1 MVNNLRYIIKKCL
14 VIAGAIIAT
23 LLITTQLAMAAQTT
37 GDKNVRGAAFEWGN
51 STWTLGDE
59 GELISA
65 GGDIGQAPPL
75 HDVLSNNGIEPG
87 QVKSIEFTKAT
98 SAHDITGMLEK
109 LPNLQ
114 KIAKLNNLN
123 YSGDARQMFRDTP
136 ALTSIDVQNFD
147 TSKITNMSDMFSG
160 IGVEELDLG
169 NFDTSQVTTMYA
181 MFNGASKLH
190 TLNVK
195 SFNTSKVTNMASMF
209 SGTGIEELDL
219 SNFDTSQVTTM
230 YGMFDGT
237 RELQTLNLK
246 NFDTSKVKNMAF
258 MFYNIA
264 VPELDVSAF
273 DTSSVTDMGGMFDS
287 TLKLTKLDLSNFDT
301 SNVETMWNM
310 FADSSATQI
319 NISSFTIKESTD
331 IGDMFT
337 RANNLKQLTLGKK
350 SQLKSDMHIPDV
362 PTTDGYTGH
371 WQNVGNGTIDDPAG
385 SHVWTSAELMSQF
398 DAPTMG
404 DDTFVWQ
411 RKPATIN
418 IGEITDY
425 KNDPVLSKYVPT
437 AVDPLH
443 PYRYNVV
450 LNNDYP
456 FYTKVEDGQTEKDNV
471 ANLGDKSGA
480 TVYSQAE
487 MPGTYTYPTSKR
499 AGQAAKFI
507 KVSFDGSKWYWVD
520 QHALNLDLKSRYPAV
535 NDEGIA
541 LIDDQFLGSTNTYGI
556 ISGDFNSQMIDNA
569 YNPDGQIIYQSFAK
583 ESDFTAEKDPT
594 QALKAFNDN
603 LDRAAKSWNDALG
616 EKVFIKA
623 TDTDKKVTLKVVA
636 NPQGAGNATLSGN
649 TGIDVGLVKWA
660 LDPDSE
666 NYDINLLFLMMRHE
680 LGHNLGL
687 NHTSN
692 GQYYGMPDGYKLSI
706 DDDVMNA
713 ILYHYENGYPIT
725 QKTITKED
733 VSAIKL
739 ILSNDNFE
747 NPQPQTK
754 KVVTTKQIDRAVSKP

>member
-1 MVNNLRYIIKKCL
+1 MTNNLRYKIKKCL

-51 STWTLGDE
+51 STWTLGDD

-87 QVKSIEFTKAT
+87 QVKSIEFAKTT
-98 SAHDITGMLEK
+98 SAHDITGMLGD

-114 KIAKLNNLN
+114 KISKFNNLV
-123 YSGDARQMFRDTP
+123 YSGSAEQMFRVDSMLKTMD
-136 ALTSIDVQNFD
+136 IEDFN
-147 TSKITNMSDMFSG
+147 TSKITNMAYMFLSTAFD
-160 IGVEELDLG
+160 ELDLG
-169 NFDTSQVTTMYA
+169 NFDTSQVTTM
-181 MFNGASKLH
+181 F
-190 TLNVK
+190 
-195 SFNTSKVTNMASMF
+195 
-209 SGTGIEELDL
+209 
-219 SNFDTSQVTTM
+219 
-230 YGMFDGT
+230 GMFDGA
-237 RELQTLNLK
+237 RKLHMLNVK
-246 NFDTSKVKNMAF
+246 NFDTSKVTNMGY
-258 MFYNIA
+258 MFSGIA
-264 VPELDVSAF
+264 VSELDLSSF
-273 DTSSVTDMGGMFDS
+273 DTSNVSNMGGMFDG
-287 TLKLTKLDLSNFDT
+287 TTKLNKLDLSNFDT
-301 SNVETMWNM
+301 TKVTTMEYMFANTAVSQLDISPFTIGDGVNTANM
-310 FADSSATQI
+310 FQDTA
-319 NISSFTIKESTD
+319 
-331 IGDMFT
+331 
-337 RANNLKQLTLGKK
+337 NLKQLTLGKK
-350 SQLKSDMHIPDV
+350 TQLKAGMNIPDV

-371 WQNVGNGTIDDPAG
+371 WQNVGNGTIDDPTG
-385 SHVWTSAELMSQF
+385 NHVWTSAELMSQF
-398 DAPTMG
+398 DAATMG

-425 KNDPVLSKYVPT
+425 KSDPVLSEFVPT

-480 TVYSQAE
+480 TVYSQVE
-487 MPGTYTYPTSKR
+487 MPATYTYATGKR
-499 AGQAAKFI
+499 AGQATKFI
-507 KVSFDGSKWYWVD
+507 KVSFDGNQWYWVD

-535 NDEGIA
+535 NAEGIA

-583 ESDFTAEKDPT
+583 ESDFTDEKDPA

-616 EKVFIKA
+616 KTVFLKA
-623 TDTDKKVTLKVVA
+623 ADTGKKITLRVVA
-636 NPQGAGNATLSGN
+636 NPKDAGSATLSGN
-649 TGIDVGLVKWA
+649 TGIDASLVEWA
-660 LDPDSE
+660 LDPNSE
-666 NYDINLLFLMMRHE
+666 NYDINVLFITMRHE
-680 LGHNLGL
+680 LGHSLGL

-692 GQYYGMPDGYKLSI
+692 GQYYGMPDGYTLSI

-713 ILYHYENGYPIT
+713 ILTYYIPSGYPIT

-733 VSAIKL
+733 VSAVKL
-739 ILSNDNFE
+739 ILANHNFE

-754 KVVTTKQIDRAVSKP
+754 KVVTTKQIDRAVPKS

>member
-1 MVNNLRYIIKKCL
+1 MTNNLRYIIKKCL

-23 LLITTQLAMAAQTT
+23 LLITTQLAMAAQ
-37 GDKNVRGAAFEWGN
+37 KNVRGTAIEWGN
-51 STWTLGDE
+51 STWALADD
-59 GELISA
+59 GELMSM

-98 SAHDITGMLEK
+98 SAHDITDMLGN

-114 KIAKLNNLN
+114 KITKISNLH
-123 YSGDARQMFRDTP
+123 YSGNGDQMFRDNTV
-136 ALTSIDVQNFD
+136 LESIDFKGFD
-147 TSKITNMSDMFSG
+147 TSKITSMSFMFFNTGFKS
-160 IGVEELDLG
+160 LDLSG
-169 NFDTSQVTTMYA
+169 FDTSQVT
-181 MFNGASKLH
+181 S
-190 TLNVK
+190 
-195 SFNTSKVTNMASMF
+195 
-209 SGTGIEELDL
+209 
-219 SNFDTSQVTTM
+219 M
-230 YGMFDGT
+230 YGMFDNAGKLSSLNIKNFDTRKVDSMGFMFNNIIAHDLDVSSFNTSNVNNMEGMFDGT
-237 RELQTLNLK
+237 SVDKLDLR
-246 NFDTSKVKNMAF
+246 NFDTSKVGTMEY
-258 MFYNIA
+258 MFLNSA
-264 VPELDVSAF
+264 VSQLD
-273 DTSSVTDMGGMFDS
+273 
-287 TLKLTKLDLSNFDT
+287 
-301 SNVETMWNM
+301 
-310 FADSSATQI
+310 
-319 NISSFTIKESTD
+319 ISSFTIGDEVNTSTMLQ
-331 IGDMFT
+331 GT
-337 RANNLKQLTLGKK
+337 NHLKQLALGKK
-350 SQLKSDMHIPDV
+350 SQLKDDMNIPDV

-371 WQNVGNGTIDDPAG
+371 WQNVGNGTVDEPAG
-385 SHVWTSAELMSQF
+385 NHVWTSAELMSQF
-398 DAPTMG
+398 NAATMG

-418 IGEITDY
+418 IGETTDY
-425 KNDPVLSKYVPT
+425 KDDPVLSEFVPT

-487 MPGTYTYPTSKR
+487 MPGTYTYPTGKR
-499 AGQAAKFI
+499 AGQAPKFI
-507 KVSFDGSKWYWVD
+507 KVSFDGNQWYWVD
-520 QHALNLDLKSRYPAV
+520 QHALNLDLKSRYPAE

-541 LIDDQFLGSTNTYGI
+541 LIDDQFLGSTNTYGV

-583 ESDFTAEKDPT
+583 ESDFTDEKDPA

-616 EKVFIKA
+616 KTVLIKG

-636 NPQGAGNATLSGN
+636 NPKDAGSATLSGN
-649 TGIDVGLVKWA
+649 TGIDASLVEWA
-660 LDPDSE
+660 LDPNSE
-666 NYDINLLFLMMRHE
+666 NYDINVLFITMRHE
-680 LGHNLGL
+680 LGHSLGL

-692 GQYYGMPDGYKLSI
+692 GQYYGMPDGYTLSI

-713 ILYHYENGYPIT
+713 ILTYYIPSGYPIT

-739 ILSNDNFE
+739 ILANHNFE

-754 KVVTTKQIDRAVSKP
+754 KVVTTKQIDRAVPKS

>member
-23 LLITTQLAMAAQTT
+23 LLITTQLAMAAQ
-37 GDKNVRGAAFEWGN
+37 KNVRGTAIEWGN
-51 STWTLGDE
+51 STWALADD
-59 GELISA
+59 GELMSM

-98 SAHDITGMLEK
+98 SAHDITDMLGN

-114 KIAKLNNLN
+114 KITKISNFH
-123 YSGDARQMFRDTP
+123 YSGNGDQMFRDNTV
-136 ALTSIDVQNFD
+136 LESIDFKGFD
-147 TSKITNMSDMFSG
+147 TSKITSMSFMFFNTGFKS
-160 IGVEELDLG
+160 LDLSG
-169 NFDTSQVTTMYA
+169 FDTSQVT
-181 MFNGASKLH
+181 S
-190 TLNVK
+190 
-195 SFNTSKVTNMASMF
+195 
-209 SGTGIEELDL
+209 
-219 SNFDTSQVTTM
+219 M
-230 YGMFDGT
+230 YGMFDNAGKLSSLNIKNFDTRKVDSMGFMFNNVIAHDLDVSSFNTSNVNNMEGMFDGT
-237 RELQTLNLK
+237 SVDKLDLR
-246 NFDTSKVKNMAF
+246 NFDTSKVGTMEY
-258 MFYNIA
+258 MFLNSA
-264 VPELDVSAF
+264 VSQLD
-273 DTSSVTDMGGMFDS
+273 
-287 TLKLTKLDLSNFDT
+287 
-301 SNVETMWNM
+301 
-310 FADSSATQI
+310 
-319 NISSFTIKESTD
+319 ISSFTIGDEVNTSTMLQ
-331 IGDMFT
+331 GT
-337 RANNLKQLTLGKK
+337 NHLKQLALGKK
-350 SQLKSDMHIPDV
+350 SQLKDDMNIPDV

-411 RKPATIN
+411 RKPAIIN

-456 FYTKVEDGQTEKDNV
+456 FYTKVEDGQMEKDNV

-583 ESDFTAEKDPT
+583 EIDFTAEKDPT

-692 GQYYGMPDGYKLSI
+692 GQYYGMPDVYKLSI

-739 ILSNDNFE
+739 ILSNHNFE

-754 KVVTTKQIDRAVSKP
+754 KVVTTKQIDRAVSKS

>member
-23 LLITTQLAMAAQTT
+23 LLITTQLAMAAQ
-37 GDKNVRGAAFEWGN
+37 KNVRGTAIEWGN
-51 STWTLGDE
+51 STWALADD
-59 GELISA
+59 GELMSM

-98 SAHDITGMLEK
+98 SAHDITDMLGN

-114 KIAKLNNLN
+114 KITKISNFH
-123 YSGDARQMFRDTP
+123 YSGNGDQMFRDNTV
-136 ALTSIDVQNFD
+136 LESIDFKGFD
-147 TSKITNMSDMFSG
+147 TSKITSMSFMFFNTGFKS
-160 IGVEELDLG
+160 LDLSG
-169 NFDTSQVTTMYA
+169 FDTSQVT
-181 MFNGASKLH
+181 S
-190 TLNVK
+190 
-195 SFNTSKVTNMASMF
+195 
-209 SGTGIEELDL
+209 
-219 SNFDTSQVTTM
+219 M
-230 YGMFDGT
+230 YGMFDNAGKLSSLNIKNFDTRKVDSMGFMFNNVIAHDLDVSSFNTSNVNNMEGMFDGT
-237 RELQTLNLK
+237 SVDKLDLR
-246 NFDTSKVKNMAF
+246 NFDTSKVGTMEY
-258 MFYNIA
+258 MFLNSA
-264 VPELDVSAF
+264 VSQLD
-273 DTSSVTDMGGMFDS
+273 
-287 TLKLTKLDLSNFDT
+287 
-301 SNVETMWNM
+301 
-310 FADSSATQI
+310 
-319 NISSFTIKESTD
+319 ISSFTIGDEVNTSTMLQ
-331 IGDMFT
+331 GT
-337 RANNLKQLTLGKK
+337 NHLKQLALGKK
-350 SQLKSDMHIPDV
+350 SQLKDDMNIPDV

-411 RKPATIN
+411 RKPAIIN

-443 PYRYNVV
+443 LYRYNVV

-456 FYTKVEDGQTEKDNV
+456 FYTKVEDGQMEKDNV

-583 ESDFTAEKDPT
+583 EIDFTAEKDPT

-739 ILSNDNFE
+739 ILSNHNFE

-754 KVVTTKQIDRAVSKP
+754 KVVTTKQIDRAVSKS

>member
-1 MVNNLRYIIKKCL
+1 MTNNLRYIIKKCL

-23 LLITTQLAMAAQTT
+23 LLITSQLAMAAQ
-37 GDKNVRGAAFEWGN
+37 KNVRGTAIEWGN
-51 STWTLGDE
+51 STWALADD
-59 GELISA
+59 GELMSM

-98 SAHDITGMLEK
+98 SAHDITEMLGD

-114 KIAKLNNLN
+114 KITKLNNLN
-123 YSGDARQMFRDTP
+123 YSGKADQMFRDTP

-147 TSKITNMSDMFSG
+147 TSKITNMSYMFYS
-160 IGVEELDLG
+160 
-169 NFDTSQVTTMYA
+169 
-181 MFNGASKLH
+181 
-190 TLNVK
+190 
-195 SFNTSKVTNMASMF
+195 
-209 SGTGIEELDL
+209 TGIEKLDL

-230 YGMFDGT
+230 FAMFDGAT
-237 RELQTLNLK
+237 KLRSLNMK
-246 NFDTSKVKNMAF
+246 NFDTSQVTNMGY
-258 MFYNIA
+258 MFYNI
-264 VPELDVSAF
+264 VVSELDVSSF
-273 DTSSVTDMGGMFDS
+273 NTSNVSTMEGMFDS
-287 TLKLTKLDLSNFDT
+287 TTKLNKLDLSNFDT
-301 SNVETMWNM
+301 SKVNTMEYM
-310 FADSSATQI
+310 FVNSAVSQL
-319 NISSFTIKESTD
+319 NISSFEINDGTNTS
-331 IGDMFT
+331 DMLGGT
-337 RANNLKQLTLGKK
+337 RSLKQLDLGKQ
-350 SQLKSDMHIPDV
+350 SQLKNDMNIPNV

-371 WQNVGNGTIDDPAG
+371 WQNVGNGTVDDPAG
-385 SHVWTSAELMSQF
+385 NHVWTSAELMSQF

-418 IGEITDY
+418 IGETTDY
-425 KNDPVLSKYVPT
+425 KDDPVLSKYVPT

-471 ANLGDKSGA
+471 ANLGDKSGT

-487 MPGTYTYPTSKR
+487 MPGTYTYPTGKR
-499 AGQAAKFI
+499 AGQATKFI
-507 KVSFDGSKWYWVD
+507 KVSFDGNQWYWVD

-541 LIDDQFLGSTNTYGI
+541 LIDDQFLGSTNTYGV

-583 ESDFTAEKDPT
+583 ESDFTNEKDPA

-603 LDRAAKSWNDALG
+603 LDRAAKSWNDALD
-616 EKVFIKA
+616 KTVLIKS

-649 TGIDVGLVKWA
+649 TGIDAGLVKWA
-660 LDPDSE
+660 LDPDDA

-692 GQYYGMPDGYKLSI
+692 GQYYGMPDGYALNI

-713 ILYHYENGYPIT
+713 ILYHDGGSPST
-725 QKTITKED
+725 QRTITKED

-739 ILSNDNFE
+739 ILANHNFE

-754 KVVTTKQIDRAVSKP
+754 KVVTTKQIDRAVPKS

>member
-23 LLITTQLAMAAQTT
+23 LLITIQLAMAAQ
-37 GDKNVRGAAFEWGN
+37 KNVRGTAIEWGN
-51 STWTLGDE
+51 STWALADD
-59 GELISA
+59 GELMSM

-98 SAHDITGMLEK
+98 SAHDITDMLGN

-114 KIAKLNNLN
+114 KITKISNFH
-123 YSGDARQMFRDTP
+123 YSGNGDQMFRDNTV
-136 ALTSIDVQNFD
+136 LESIDFKGFD
-147 TSKITNMSDMFSG
+147 TSKITSMSFMFFNTGFKS
-160 IGVEELDLG
+160 LDLSG
-169 NFDTSQVTTMYA
+169 FDTSQVT
-181 MFNGASKLH
+181 S
-190 TLNVK
+190 
-195 SFNTSKVTNMASMF
+195 
-209 SGTGIEELDL
+209 
-219 SNFDTSQVTTM
+219 M
-230 YGMFDGT
+230 YGMFDNAGKLSSLNIKNFDTRKVDSMGFMFNNVIAHDLDVSSFNTSNVNNMEGMFDGT
-237 RELQTLNLK
+237 SVDKLDLR
-246 NFDTSKVKNMAF
+246 NFDTSKVGTMEY
-258 MFYNIA
+258 MFLNSA
-264 VPELDVSAF
+264 VSQLD
-273 DTSSVTDMGGMFDS
+273 
-287 TLKLTKLDLSNFDT
+287 
-301 SNVETMWNM
+301 
-310 FADSSATQI
+310 
-319 NISSFTIKESTD
+319 ISSFTIGDEVNTSTMLQ
-331 IGDMFT
+331 GT
-337 RANNLKQLTLGKK
+337 NHLKQLALGKK
-350 SQLKSDMHIPDV
+350 SQLKDDMNIPDV

-411 RKPATIN
+411 RKPAIIN

-456 FYTKVEDGQTEKDNV
+456 FYTKVEDGQMEKDNV

-583 ESDFTAEKDPT
+583 EIDFTAEKDPT

-739 ILSNDNFE
+739 ILSNHNFE

-754 KVVTTKQIDRAVSKP
+754 KVVTTKQIDRAVSKS

>member
-23 LLITTQLAMAAQTT
+23 LLITTQLAMAAQ
-37 GDKNVRGAAFEWGN
+37 KNVRGTAIEWGN
-51 STWTLGDE
+51 STWALADD
-59 GELISA
+59 GELMSM

-98 SAHDITGMLEK
+98 SAHDITDMLEN

-114 KIAKLNNLN
+114 KITKISNFH
-123 YSGDARQMFRDTP
+123 YSGNGDQMFRDNTV
-136 ALTSIDVQNFD
+136 LESIDFKGFD
-147 TSKITNMSDMFSG
+147 TSKITSMSFMFFNTGFKS
-160 IGVEELDLG
+160 LDLSG
-169 NFDTSQVTTMYA
+169 FDTSQVT
-181 MFNGASKLH
+181 S
-190 TLNVK
+190 
-195 SFNTSKVTNMASMF
+195 
-209 SGTGIEELDL
+209 
-219 SNFDTSQVTTM
+219 M
-230 YGMFDGT
+230 YGMFDNAGKLSSLNIKNFDTRKVDSMGFMFNNVIAHDLDVSSFNTSNVNNMEGMFDGT
-237 RELQTLNLK
+237 SVDKLDLR
-246 NFDTSKVKNMAF
+246 NFDTSKVGTMEY
-258 MFYNIA
+258 MFLNSA
-264 VPELDVSAF
+264 VSQLD
-273 DTSSVTDMGGMFDS
+273 
-287 TLKLTKLDLSNFDT
+287 
-301 SNVETMWNM
+301 
-310 FADSSATQI
+310 
-319 NISSFTIKESTD
+319 ISSFTIGDEVNTSTMLQ
-331 IGDMFT
+331 GT
-337 RANNLKQLTLGKK
+337 NHLKQLALGKK
-350 SQLKSDMHIPDV
+350 SQLKDDMNIPDV

-418 IGEITDY
+418 IGETTDY
-425 KNDPVLSKYVPT
+425 KDDPVLSKYVPT

-443 PYRYNVV
+443 PYRYNVG

-487 MPGTYTYPTSKR
+487 MPATYTYTTSKR
-499 AGQAAKFI
+499 AGQATKFI
-507 KVSFDGSKWYWVD
+507 KVSFDGSQWYWVD
-520 QHALNLDLKSRYPAV
+520 QHVLNLDLKSRYPAV
-535 NDEGIA
+535 NAEGVA

-583 ESDFTAEKDPT
+583 ESDFTNEKDPA
-594 QALKAFNDN
+594 QVLKAFNDN

-616 EKVFIKA
+616 KTVFLKA
-623 TDTDKKVTLKVVA
+623 ADTGKKITLRVGA
-636 NPQGAGNATLSGN
+636 NPKDAGSATLSGN
-649 TGIDVGLVKWA
+649 TGIDASLVEKGA
-660 LDPDSE
+660 LDPDGE
-666 NYDINLLFLMMRHE
+666 NYDINVLFITMRHE
-680 LGHNLGL
+680 LGHSLGL

-692 GQYYGMPDGYKLSI
+692 GQYYGMPDGYRMNI
-706 DDDVMNA
+706 DDDAMNA
-713 ILYHYENGYPIT
+713 ILVYNKYSFYPYS
-725 QKTITKED
+725 QKTITPED
-733 VSAIKL
+733 IDAIKL
-739 ILSNDNFE
+739 ILANHNFE

-754 KVVTTKQIDRAVSKP
+754 KVVTTKQIDRAVPKS

>member
-1 MVNNLRYIIKKCL
+1 MTNNLHYIIRKCL

-51 STWTLGDE
+51 STWTLGDD

-87 QVKSIEFTKAT
+87 QVKSIEFAKTT
-98 SAHDITGMLEK
+98 SAHDITGMLGD

-114 KIAKLNNLN
+114 KISKFNNLD
-123 YSGDARQMFRDTP
+123 YSGSAEQMFRVDSMLKTMD
-136 ALTSIDVQNFD
+136 IEDFN
-147 TSKITNMSDMFSG
+147 TSKITNMAYMFLSTA
-160 IGVEELDLG
+160 
-169 NFDTSQVTTMYA
+169 FD
-181 MFNGASKLH
+181 
-190 TLNVK
+190 
-195 SFNTSKVTNMASMF
+195 
-209 SGTGIEELDL
+209 ELDL

-230 YGMFDGT
+230 FGMFDGARKLHTLSVKNFNTSKVTNMGYMFSGIAVSKLNLSSFDTSNVSNMGGMFDGT
-237 RELQTLNLK
+237 TKLNK
-246 NFDTSKVKNMAF
+246 
-258 MFYNIA
+258 
-264 VPELDVSAF
+264 LDV
-273 DTSSVTDMGGMFDS
+273 
-287 TLKLTKLDLSNFDT
+287 SNFDT
-301 SNVETMWNM
+301 TKVTTMEYMFANTAVSQLDISPFTIGDGVNTSNM
-310 FADSSATQI
+310 FQDTA
-319 NISSFTIKESTD
+319 
-331 IGDMFT
+331 
-337 RANNLKQLTLGKK
+337 NLKQLTLGKK
-350 SQLKSDMHIPDV
+350 TKLKSNMNIPDV

-371 WQNVGNGTIDDPAG
+371 WQNVGNGTVDDPAG
-385 SHVWTSAELMSQF
+385 NHVWTSTELMSNF

-404 DDTFVWQ
+404 ADTFVWQ

-418 IGEITDY
+418 IGETTDY

-443 PYRYNVV
+443 LYRYNVV

-456 FYTKVEDGQTEKDNV
+456 FYTKVEDGQTKKDNV
-471 ANLGDKSGA
+471 ANLGDKSGT

-487 MPGTYTYPTSKR
+487 MPATYTYATGKR
-499 AGQAAKFI
+499 AGQATKFI
-507 KVSFDGSKWYWVD
+507 KVSFDGNQWYWVD

-535 NDEGIA
+535 NKQGVG
-541 LIDDQFLGSTNTYGI
+541 LIGDQFLGSTNTYGNYNM
-556 ISGDFNSQMIDNA
+556 DVNSQMIDNA
-569 YNPDGQIIYQSFAK
+569 YNPDGQIIYQSLAK

-616 EKVFIKA
+616 QSVLIKA
-623 TDTDKKVTLKVVA
+623 TDTNKKVTLKVIA
-636 NPQGAGNATLSGN
+636 NPKDAGSATLSGN
-649 TGIDVGLVKWA
+649 TGIDASLVKWA
-660 LDPDSE
+660 LDPNDQYYE
-666 NYDINLLFLMMRHE
+666 INLLFITMRHE
-680 LGHNLGL
+680 LGHSLGL
-687 NHTSN
+687 DHTSN
-692 GQYYGMPDGYKLSI
+692 GQYYGMPDGYQFSI

-713 ILYHYENGYPIT
+713 ILHHYENGHPNT

-739 ILSNDNFE
+739 ILSNHNFE

>member
-1 MVNNLRYIIKKCL
+1 

-23 LLITTQLAMAAQTT
+23 LLITTQLAMAAQ
-37 GDKNVRGAAFEWGN
+37 KNVRGTAIEWGN
-51 STWTLGDE
+51 STWALADD
-59 GELISA
+59 GELMSM

-98 SAHDITGMLEK
+98 SAHDITDMLGN

-114 KIAKLNNLN
+114 KITKISNFH
-123 YSGDARQMFRDTP
+123 YSGNGDQMFRDNTV
-136 ALTSIDVQNFD
+136 LESIDFKGFD
-147 TSKITNMSDMFSG
+147 TSKITSMSFMFFNTGFKS
-160 IGVEELDLG
+160 LDLSG
-169 NFDTSQVTTMYA
+169 FDTSQVT
-181 MFNGASKLH
+181 S
-190 TLNVK
+190 
-195 SFNTSKVTNMASMF
+195 
-209 SGTGIEELDL
+209 
-219 SNFDTSQVTTM
+219 M
-230 YGMFDGT
+230 YGMFDNAGKLSSLNIKNFDTRKVDSMGFMFNNVIAHDLDVSSFNTSNVNNMEGMFDGT
-237 RELQTLNLK
+237 SVDKLDLR
-246 NFDTSKVKNMAF
+246 NFDTSKVGTMEY
-258 MFYNIA
+258 MFLNSA
-264 VPELDVSAF
+264 VSQLD
-273 DTSSVTDMGGMFDS
+273 
-287 TLKLTKLDLSNFDT
+287 
-301 SNVETMWNM
+301 
-310 FADSSATQI
+310 
-319 NISSFTIKESTD
+319 ISSFTIGDEVNTSTMLQ
-331 IGDMFT
+331 GT
-337 RANNLKQLTLGKK
+337 NHLKQLALGKK
-350 SQLKSDMHIPDV
+350 SQLKDDMNIPDV

-411 RKPATIN
+411 RKPAIIN

-456 FYTKVEDGQTEKDNV
+456 FYTKVEDGQMEKDNV

-583 ESDFTAEKDPT
+583 EIDFTAEKDPT

-739 ILSNDNFE
+739 ILSNHNFE

-754 KVVTTKQIDRAVSKP
+754 KVVTTKQIDRAVSKS

>member
-23 LLITTQLAMAAQTT
+23 LLITTQLAMAAQ
-37 GDKNVRGAAFEWGN
+37 KNVRGTAIEWGN
-51 STWTLGDE
+51 STWALADD
-59 GELISA
+59 GELMSM

-98 SAHDITGMLEK
+98 SAHDITDMLGN

-114 KIAKLNNLN
+114 KITKISNFH
-123 YSGDARQMFRDTP
+123 YSGNGDQMFRDNTV
-136 ALTSIDVQNFD
+136 LESIDFKGFD
-147 TSKITNMSDMFSG
+147 TSKITSMSFMFFNTGFKS
-160 IGVEELDLG
+160 LDLSG
-169 NFDTSQVTTMYA
+169 FDTSQVT
-181 MFNGASKLH
+181 S
-190 TLNVK
+190 
-195 SFNTSKVTNMASMF
+195 
-209 SGTGIEELDL
+209 
-219 SNFDTSQVTTM
+219 M
-230 YGMFDGT
+230 YGMFDNAGKLSSLNIKNFDTRKVDSMGFMFNNVIAHDLDVSSFNTSNVNNMEGMFDGT
-237 RELQTLNLK
+237 SVDKLDLR
-246 NFDTSKVKNMAF
+246 NFDTSKVGTMEY
-258 MFYNIA
+258 MFLNSA
-264 VPELDVSAF
+264 VSQLD
-273 DTSSVTDMGGMFDS
+273 
-287 TLKLTKLDLSNFDT
+287 
-301 SNVETMWNM
+301 
-310 FADSSATQI
+310 
-319 NISSFTIKESTD
+319 ISSFTIGDEVNTSTMLQ
-331 IGDMFT
+331 GT
-337 RANNLKQLTLGKK
+337 NHLKQLALGKN
-350 SQLKSDMHIPDV
+350 SQLKDDMNIPDV

-411 RKPATIN
+411 RKPAIIN

-456 FYTKVEDGQTEKDNV
+456 FYTKVEDGQMEKDNV

-583 ESDFTAEKDPT
+583 EIDFTAEKDPT
-594 QALKAFNDN
+594 QALKVFNDN

-739 ILSNDNFE
+739 ILSNHNFE

-754 KVVTTKQIDRAVSKP
+754 KVVTTKQIDRAVSKS

>member
-23 LLITTQLAMAAQTT
+23 LLITTQLAMAAQ
-37 GDKNVRGAAFEWGN
+37 KNVRGTAIEWGN
-51 STWTLGDE
+51 STWALADD
-59 GELISA
+59 GELMSM

-98 SAHDITGMLEK
+98 SAHDITDMLGN

-114 KIAKLNNLN
+114 KITKISNFH
-123 YSGDARQMFRDTP
+123 YSGNGDQMFRDNTV
-136 ALTSIDVQNFD
+136 LESIDFKGFD
-147 TSKITNMSDMFSG
+147 TSKITSMSFMFFNTGFKS
-160 IGVEELDLG
+160 LDLSG
-169 NFDTSQVTTMYA
+169 FDTSQVT
-181 MFNGASKLH
+181 S
-190 TLNVK
+190 
-195 SFNTSKVTNMASMF
+195 
-209 SGTGIEELDL
+209 
-219 SNFDTSQVTTM
+219 M
-230 YGMFDGT
+230 YGMFDNAGKLSSLNIKNFDTRKVDSMGFMFNNVIAHDLDVSSFNTSNVNNMEGMFDGT
-237 RELQTLNLK
+237 SVDKLDLR
-246 NFDTSKVKNMAF
+246 NFDTSKVGTMEY
-258 MFYNIA
+258 MFLNSA
-264 VPELDVSAF
+264 VSQLD
-273 DTSSVTDMGGMFDS
+273 
-287 TLKLTKLDLSNFDT
+287 
-301 SNVETMWNM
+301 
-310 FADSSATQI
+310 
-319 NISSFTIKESTD
+319 ISSFTIGDEVNTSTMLQ
-331 IGDMFT
+331 GT
-337 RANNLKQLTLGKK
+337 NHLKQLALGKK
-350 SQLKSDMHIPDV
+350 SQLKDDMNIPDV

-411 RKPATIN
+411 RKPAIIN

-456 FYTKVEDGQTEKDNV
+456 FYTKVEDGQMEKDNV

-583 ESDFTAEKDPT
+583 EIDFTAEKDPT

-739 ILSNDNFE
+739 ILSNHNFE

-754 KVVTTKQIDRAVSKP
+754 KVVTTKQIDRAVSKT

>member
-23 LLITTQLAMAAQTT
+23 LLITTQLAMAAQ
-37 GDKNVRGAAFEWGN
+37 KNVRGTAIEWGN
-51 STWTLGDE
+51 STWALADD
-59 GELISA
+59 GELMSM

-98 SAHDITGMLEK
+98 SAHDITDMLGN

-114 KIAKLNNLN
+114 KITKISNFH
-123 YSGDARQMFRDTP
+123 YSGNGDQMFRDNTV
-136 ALTSIDVQNFD
+136 LESIDFKGFD
-147 TSKITNMSDMFSG
+147 TSKITSMSFIFFNTGFKS
-160 IGVEELDLG
+160 LDLSG
-169 NFDTSQVTTMYA
+169 FDTSQVT
-181 MFNGASKLH
+181 S
-190 TLNVK
+190 
-195 SFNTSKVTNMASMF
+195 
-209 SGTGIEELDL
+209 
-219 SNFDTSQVTTM
+219 M
-230 YGMFDGT
+230 YGMFDNAGKLSSLNIKNFDTRKVDSMGFMFNNVIAHDLDVSSFNTSNVNNMEGMFDGT
-237 RELQTLNLK
+237 SVDKLDLR
-246 NFDTSKVKNMAF
+246 NFDTSKVGTMEY
-258 MFYNIA
+258 MFLNSA
-264 VPELDVSAF
+264 VSQLD
-273 DTSSVTDMGGMFDS
+273 
-287 TLKLTKLDLSNFDT
+287 
-301 SNVETMWNM
+301 
-310 FADSSATQI
+310 
-319 NISSFTIKESTD
+319 ISSFTIGDEVNTSTMLQ
-331 IGDMFT
+331 GT
-337 RANNLKQLTLGKK
+337 NHLKQLALGKK
-350 SQLKSDMHIPDV
+350 SQLKDDMNIPDV

-411 RKPATIN
+411 RKPAIIN

-456 FYTKVEDGQTEKDNV
+456 FYTKVEDGQMEKDNV

-583 ESDFTAEKDPT
+583 EIDFTAEKDPT

-739 ILSNDNFE
+739 ILSNHNFE

-754 KVVTTKQIDRAVSKP
+754 KVVTTKQIDRAVSKS

>member
-23 LLITTQLAMAAQTT
+23 LLITTQLAMAAQ
-37 GDKNVRGAAFEWGN
+37 KNVRGTAIEWGN
-51 STWTLGDE
+51 STWALADD
-59 GELISA
+59 GELMSM

-98 SAHDITGMLEK
+98 SAHDITDMLGN

-114 KIAKLNNLN
+114 KITKISNFH
-123 YSGDARQMFRDTP
+123 YSGNGDQMFRDNTV
-136 ALTSIDVQNFD
+136 LESIDFKGFD
-147 TSKITNMSDMFSG
+147 TSKITSMSFMFFNTGFKS
-160 IGVEELDLG
+160 LDLSG
-169 NFDTSQVTTMYA
+169 FDTSQVT
-181 MFNGASKLH
+181 S
-190 TLNVK
+190 
-195 SFNTSKVTNMASMF
+195 
-209 SGTGIEELDL
+209 
-219 SNFDTSQVTTM
+219 M
-230 YGMFDGT
+230 YGMFDNAGKLSSLNIKNFDTRKVDSMGFMFNNVIAHDLDVSSFNTSNVNNMEGMFDGT
-237 RELQTLNLK
+237 SVDKLDLR
-246 NFDTSKVKNMAF
+246 NFDTSKVGTMEY
-258 MFYNIA
+258 MFLNSA
-264 VPELDVSAF
+264 VSQLD
-273 DTSSVTDMGGMFDS
+273 
-287 TLKLTKLDLSNFDT
+287 
-301 SNVETMWNM
+301 
-310 FADSSATQI
+310 
-319 NISSFTIKESTD
+319 ISSFTIGDEVNTSTMLQ
-331 IGDMFT
+331 GT
-337 RANNLKQLTLGKK
+337 NHLKQLALGKK
-350 SQLKSDMHIPDV
+350 SQLKDDMNIPDV

-411 RKPATIN
+411 RKPAIIN

-456 FYTKVEDGQTEKDNV
+456 FYTKVEDGQMEKDNV

-583 ESDFTAEKDPT
+583 EIDFTAEKDPT

-739 ILSNDNFE
+739 ILSNHNFE

>member
-1 MVNNLRYIIKKCL
+1 MTNNLRYKIKKCL

-51 STWTLGDE
+51 STWTLGDD

-87 QVKSIEFTKAT
+87 QVKSIEFAKTT
-98 SAHDITGMLEK
+98 SAHDITGMLGD

-114 KIAKLNNLN
+114 KISKFNNLV
-123 YSGDARQMFRDTP
+123 YSGSAEQMFRVDSMLKTMD
-136 ALTSIDVQNFD
+136 IEDFN
-147 TSKITNMSDMFSG
+147 TSKITNMAYMFLSTAFD
-160 IGVEELDLG
+160 ELDLG
-169 NFDTSQVTTMYA
+169 NFDTSQVTTM
-181 MFNGASKLH
+181 F
-190 TLNVK
+190 
-195 SFNTSKVTNMASMF
+195 
-209 SGTGIEELDL
+209 
-219 SNFDTSQVTTM
+219 
-230 YGMFDGT
+230 GMFDGA
-237 RELQTLNLK
+237 RKLHMLNVK
-246 NFDTSKVKNMAF
+246 NFDTSKVTNMGY
-258 MFYNIA
+258 MFSGIA
-264 VPELDVSAF
+264 VSELDLSSF
-273 DTSSVTDMGGMFDS
+273 DTSNVSNMGGMFDG
-287 TLKLTKLDLSNFDT
+287 TTKLNKLDLSNFDT
-301 SNVETMWNM
+301 TKVTTMEYMFANTAVSQLDISPFTIGDGVNTANM
-310 FADSSATQI
+310 FQDTA
-319 NISSFTIKESTD
+319 
-331 IGDMFT
+331 
-337 RANNLKQLTLGKK
+337 NLKQLTLGKK
-350 SQLKSDMHIPDV
+350 TQLKAGMNIPDV

-371 WQNVGNGTIDDPAG
+371 WQNVGNGTIDDPTG
-385 SHVWTSAELMSQF
+385 NHVWTSTELMSQF
-398 DAPTMG
+398 DAATMG

-425 KNDPVLSKYVPT
+425 KSDPVLSEFVPT

-480 TVYSQAE
+480 TVYSQVE
-487 MPGTYTYPTSKR
+487 MPATYTYATGKR
-499 AGQAAKFI
+499 AGQATKFI
-507 KVSFDGSKWYWVD
+507 KVSFDGNQWYWVD

-535 NDEGIA
+535 NAEGIA

-583 ESDFTAEKDPT
+583 ESDFTDEKDPA

-616 EKVFIKA
+616 KTVFLKA
-623 TDTDKKVTLKVVA
+623 ADTGKKITLRVVA
-636 NPQGAGNATLSGN
+636 NPKDAGSATLSGN
-649 TGIDVGLVKWA
+649 TGIDASLVEWA
-660 LDPDSE
+660 LDPNSE
-666 NYDINLLFLMMRHE
+666 NYDINVLFITMRHE
-680 LGHNLGL
+680 LGHSLGL

-692 GQYYGMPDGYKLSI
+692 GQYYGMPDGYTLSI

-713 ILYHYENGYPIT
+713 ILTYYIPSGYPIT

-733 VSAIKL
+733 VSAVKL
-739 ILSNDNFE
+739 ILANHNFE

-754 KVVTTKQIDRAVSKP
+754 KVVTTKQIDRAVPKS

>member
-1 MVNNLRYIIKKCL
+1 MTNNLRYIIKKCL

-51 STWTLGDE
+51 STWVLADD

-65 GGDIGQAPPL
+65 GGDIGQAPRL
-75 HDVLSNNGIEPG
+75 DLTLNSNGIDPSSI
-87 QVKSIEFTKAT
+87 KSIEFTKKT
-98 SAHDITGMLEK
+98 SAHDIAGMLSAV
-109 LPNLQ
+109 PNLQ
-114 KIAKLNNLN
+114 EISKLGNLD
-123 YSGDARQMFRDTP
+123 YSGSAREMFRDDP
-136 ALTSIDVQNFD
+136 ML
-147 TSKITNMSDMFSG
+147 K
-160 IGVEELDLG
+160 
-169 NFDTSQVTTMYA
+169 TMDI
-181 MFNGASKLH
+181 KD
-190 TLNVK
+190 
-195 SFNTSKVTNMASMF
+195 FNTSKINDMTYMF
-209 SGTGIEELDL
+209 LNTAFDQLDL
-219 SNFDTSQVTTM
+219 SNFDTSQVTNMT
-230 YGMFDGT
+230 GMFDGT
-237 RELQTLNLK
+237 GNLK
-246 NFDTSKVKNMAF
+246 KLDLRSFDTSNVKNMKY
-258 MFYNIA
+258 MFYNSN
-264 VPELDVSAF
+264 VSEVKLSSF
-273 DTSSVTDMGGMFDS
+273 NTSNVTDMMQMF
-287 TLKLTKLDLSNFDT
+287 LGARNLTNLDLSNFDT
-301 SNVETMWNM
+301 SNVGTFYEMFDHATSLKTVNMSGWDTSKVTTMNNM
-310 FADSSATQI
+310 FSNTAVEKLDL
-319 NISSFTIKESTD
+319 SSFTIKDSTD
-331 IGDMFT
+331 TVDMLVSN
-337 RANNLKQLTLGKK
+337 NNLKELTLGKK

-371 WQNVGNGTIDDPAG
+371 WQNVGNGTVDEPAG
-385 SHVWTSAELMSQF
+385 NHVWTSAELMSNF

-418 IGEITDY
+418 IGETTDY
-425 KNDPVLSKYVPT
+425 KDDPVLSEFVPT

-487 MPGTYTYPTSKR
+487 MPATYTYTTGKR
-499 AGQAAKFI
+499 AGQATKFI
-507 KVSFDGSKWYWVD
+507 KVSFDGSQWYWVD
-520 QHALNLDLKSRYPAV
+520 QHVLNLDLKSRYPAV
-535 NDEGIA
+535 NAEGVA

-583 ESDFTAEKDPT
+583 ESDFTDEKDPA

-603 LDRAAKSWNDALG
+603 LDRAAKSWNDALD
-616 EKVFIKA
+616 KTVLIKS

-649 TGIDVGLVKWA
+649 TGIDAGLVKWA
-660 LDPDSE
+660 LDPDDA

-692 GQYYGMPDGYKLSI
+692 GQYYGMPDGYALNI

-713 ILYHYENGYPIT
+713 ILYHDGGSPST
-725 QKTITKED
+725 QRTITKED

-739 ILSNDNFE
+739 ILANHNFE

-754 KVVTTKQIDRAVSKP
+754 KVVTTKQIDRAVPKS

>member
-1 MVNNLRYIIKKCL
+1 MTNNLRYIIKKCL
-14 VIAGAIIAT
+14 VIAVAIIAT

-51 STWTLGDE
+51 STWTLGDD

-87 QVKSIEFTKAT
+87 QVKSIEFAKTT
-98 SAHDITGMLEK
+98 SAHDITDMLGN
-109 LPNLQ
+109 LPNLK
-114 KIAKLNNLN
+114 KITKISNLH
-123 YSGDARQMFRDTP
+123 YSGNGDQMFRDNTV
-136 ALTSIDVQNFD
+136 LESVDFKGFD
-147 TSKITNMSDMFSG
+147 TRKITSMSFMFFNTGFKS
-160 IGVEELDLG
+160 LDLSG
-169 NFDTSQVTTMYA
+169 FDTSQVT
-181 MFNGASKLH
+181 S
-190 TLNVK
+190 
-195 SFNTSKVTNMASMF
+195 
-209 SGTGIEELDL
+209 
-219 SNFDTSQVTTM
+219 M
-230 YGMFDGT
+230 YGMFDNAGKLSSLNIKKFDTRKVDSMGFMFNNVIAHDLDVSSFNTSNVNNMEGMFDGT
-237 RELQTLNLK
+237 SVDKLDLR
-246 NFDTSKVKNMAF
+246 NFDTSKVGTMEY
-258 MFYNIA
+258 MFLNSA
-264 VPELDVSAF
+264 VSQLD
-273 DTSSVTDMGGMFDS
+273 
-287 TLKLTKLDLSNFDT
+287 
-301 SNVETMWNM
+301 
-310 FADSSATQI
+310 
-319 NISSFTIKESTD
+319 ISSFTIGDEVNTSTMLQ
-331 IGDMFT
+331 GT
-337 RANNLKQLTLGKK
+337 NHLKQLSLGKK
-350 SQLKSDMHIPDV
+350 SQLKSNMNIPDV

-371 WQNVGNGTIDDPAG
+371 WQNVGNGTVDDPAG
-385 SHVWTSAELMSQF
+385 NHVWTSTELMSNF

-418 IGEITDY
+418 TGETTDY

-456 FYTKVEDGQTEKDNV
+456 FYTKVEDGQTKKDNV
-471 ANLGDKSGA
+471 ANLGDKSGT

-487 MPGTYTYPTSKR
+487 MPATYTYATGKR
-499 AGQAAKFI
+499 AGQATKFI
-507 KVSFDGSKWYWVD
+507 KVSFDGNQWYWVD

-535 NDEGIA
+535 NEQGVS

-583 ESDFTAEKDPT
+583 ESDFANEKDPA

-623 TDTDKKVTLKVVA
+623 TDTDKRVTLKVVA
-636 NPQGAGNATLSGN
+636 NPQGAGSATLSGN
-649 TGIDVGLVKWA
+649 TGIDASLVEKGA
-660 LDPDSE
+660 LDPDGE
-666 NYDINLLFLMMRHE
+666 NYDINVLFITMRHE
-680 LGHNLGL
+680 LGHSLGL

-692 GQYYGMPDGYKLSI
+692 GQYYGMPDGYRMNI
-706 DDDVMNA
+706 DDDAMNA
-713 ILYHYENGYPIT
+713 ILVYDKYSFYPYS
-725 QKTITKED
+725 QKTVTPED
-733 VSAIKL
+733 IDAVKL
-739 ILSNDNFE
+739 IIANHNFE

-754 KVVTTKQIDRAVSKP
+754 KVVTTKQIDRAVSKT

>member
-1 MVNNLRYIIKKCL
+1 
-14 VIAGAIIAT
+14 
-23 LLITTQLAMAAQTT
+23 
-37 GDKNVRGAAFEWGN
+37 
-51 STWTLGDE
+51 
-59 GELISA
+59 
-65 GGDIGQAPPL
+65 
-75 HDVLSNNGIEPG
+75 
-87 QVKSIEFTKAT
+87 
-98 SAHDITGMLEK
+98 
-109 LPNLQ
+109 
-114 KIAKLNNLN
+114 
-123 YSGDARQMFRDTP
+123 
-136 ALTSIDVQNFD
+136 
-147 TSKITNMSDMFSG
+147 
-160 IGVEELDLG
+160 
-169 NFDTSQVTTMYA
+169 
-181 MFNGASKLH
+181 
-190 TLNVK
+190 
-195 SFNTSKVTNMASMF
+195 
-209 SGTGIEELDL
+209 
-219 SNFDTSQVTTM
+219 
-230 YGMFDGT
+230 
-237 RELQTLNLK
+237 
-246 NFDTSKVKNMAF
+246 
-258 MFYNIA
+258 
-264 VPELDVSAF
+264 
-273 DTSSVTDMGGMFDS
+273 MGGMFDS

-371 WQNVGNGTIDDPAG
+371 WQNVGTGTIDDPAG

-471 ANLGDKSGA
+471 ANLGDKSGT

-487 MPGTYTYPTSKR
+487 MPATYTYPTGKR
-499 AGQAAKFI
+499 AGQETKFI
-507 KVSFDGSKWYWVD
+507 KVSFDGDQWYWID

-535 NDEGIA
+535 NNQGIA
-541 LIDDQFLGSTNTYGI
+541 LIDDQFLGTTNTYGI
-556 ISGDFNSQMIDNA
+556 ISGNFNSQMIDNA
-569 YNPDGQIIYQSFAK
+569 YNPDGQIIYQSSAK
-583 ESDFTAEKDPT
+583 ESDFTNEKDP
-594 QALKAFNDN
+594 AKAVKVFEDN
-603 LDRAAKSWNDALG
+603 LDRAARSWNDVLG
-616 EKVFIKA
+616 RTVLVKA
-623 TDTDKKVTLKVVA
+623 TDTDQKVTLKVSA
-636 NPQGAGNATLSGN
+636 NPIGAGSATLSGN
-649 TGIDVGLVKWA
+649 TGIDIDLVNHA
-660 LDPDSE
+660 LDTNDE
-666 NYDINLLFLMMRHE
+666 NYATNALFIVMRHE
-680 LGHNLGL
+680 LGHSLGL

-692 GQYYGMPDGYKLSI
+692 GQYYGMPDGYALSI
-706 DDDVMNA
+706 NDDVMNA
-713 ILYHYENGYPIT
+713 VLVINADYEAGN
-725 QKTITKED
+725 QRTITPED

-739 ILSNDNFE
+739 ILANHNFE

-754 KVVTTKQIDRAVSKP
+754 KVVTTKQIDRAVSKS

>member
-1 MVNNLRYIIKKCL
+1 MTNNLRYIIRKCL

-51 STWTLGDE
+51 STWTLGDD

-87 QVKSIEFTKAT
+87 QVKSIEFAKTT
-98 SAHDITGMLEK
+98 SAHDITDMLGN
-109 LPNLQ
+109 LPNLK
-114 KIAKLNNLN
+114 KITKISNLH
-123 YSGDARQMFRDTP
+123 YSGNGDQMFRDNTV
-136 ALTSIDVQNFD
+136 LESVDFKGFD
-147 TSKITNMSDMFSG
+147 TRKITSMSFMFFNTGFKS
-160 IGVEELDLG
+160 LDLSG
-169 NFDTSQVTTMYA
+169 FDTSQVT
-181 MFNGASKLH
+181 S
-190 TLNVK
+190 
-195 SFNTSKVTNMASMF
+195 
-209 SGTGIEELDL
+209 
-219 SNFDTSQVTTM
+219 M
-230 YGMFDGT
+230 YGMFDNAGKLSSLNIKNFDTRKVDSMGFMFNNVIAHDLDVSSFNTSNVNNMEGMFDGT
-237 RELQTLNLK
+237 SVDKLDLR
-246 NFDTSKVKNMAF
+246 NFDTSKVGTMEY
-258 MFYNIA
+258 MFLNSA
-264 VPELDVSAF
+264 VSQLD
-273 DTSSVTDMGGMFDS
+273 
-287 TLKLTKLDLSNFDT
+287 
-301 SNVETMWNM
+301 
-310 FADSSATQI
+310 
-319 NISSFTIKESTD
+319 ISSFTIGDEVNTSTMLQ
-331 IGDMFT
+331 GT
-337 RANNLKQLTLGKK
+337 NHLKQLSLGKK
-350 SQLKSDMHIPDV
+350 SQLKSNMNIPDV

-371 WQNVGNGTIDDPAG
+371 WQNVGNGTVDDPAG
-385 SHVWTSAELMSQF
+385 NHVWTSTELMSNF

-418 IGEITDY
+418 TGETTDY

-456 FYTKVEDGQTEKDNV
+456 FYTKVEDGQTKKDNV
-471 ANLGDKSGA
+471 ANLGDKSGT

-487 MPGTYTYPTSKR
+487 MPATYTYATGKR
-499 AGQAAKFI
+499 AGQATKFI
-507 KVSFDGSKWYWVD
+507 KVSFDGNQWYWVD

-535 NDEGIA
+535 NEQGVS

-583 ESDFTAEKDPT
+583 ESDFANEKDPA

-603 LDRAAKSWNDALG
+603 LDRATKSWNDALG

-623 TDTDKKVTLKVVA
+623 TDTDKRVTLKVVA
-636 NPQGAGNATLSGN
+636 NPQGAGSATLSGN
-649 TGIDVGLVKWA
+649 TGIDASLVEKGA
-660 LDPDSE
+660 LDPDGE
-666 NYDINLLFLMMRHE
+666 NYDINVLFITMRHE
-680 LGHNLGL
+680 LGHSLGL

-692 GQYYGMPDGYKLSI
+692 GQYYGMPDGYRMNI
-706 DDDVMNA
+706 DDDAMNA
-713 ILYHYENGYPIT
+713 ILVYDKYSFYPYS
-725 QKTITKED
+725 QKTVTSED
-733 VSAIKL
+733 IDAVKL
-739 ILSNDNFE
+739 IIANHNFE

-754 KVVTTKQIDRAVSKP
+754 KVVTTKQIDRAVSKT

>member
-23 LLITTQLAMAAQTT
+23 LLITTQLAMAAQ
-37 GDKNVRGAAFEWGN
+37 KNVRGTAIEWGN
-51 STWTLGDE
+51 STWALADD
-59 GELISA
+59 GELMSM

-87 QVKSIEFTKAT
+87 QVKSIEFTKVT
-98 SAHDITGMLEK
+98 SAHDITDMLGN

-114 KIAKLNNLN
+114 KITKISNFH
-123 YSGDARQMFRDTP
+123 YSGNGDQMFRDNTV
-136 ALTSIDVQNFD
+136 LESIDFKGFD
-147 TSKITNMSDMFSG
+147 TSKITSMSFMFFNTGFKS
-160 IGVEELDLG
+160 LDLSG
-169 NFDTSQVTTMYA
+169 FDTSQVT
-181 MFNGASKLH
+181 S
-190 TLNVK
+190 
-195 SFNTSKVTNMASMF
+195 
-209 SGTGIEELDL
+209 
-219 SNFDTSQVTTM
+219 M
-230 YGMFDGT
+230 YGMFDNAGKLSSLNIKNFDTRKVDSMGFMFNNVIAHDLDVSSFNTSNVNNMEGMFDGT
-237 RELQTLNLK
+237 SVDKLDLR
-246 NFDTSKVKNMAF
+246 NFDTSKVGTMEY
-258 MFYNIA
+258 MFLNSA
-264 VPELDVSAF
+264 VSQLD
-273 DTSSVTDMGGMFDS
+273 
-287 TLKLTKLDLSNFDT
+287 
-301 SNVETMWNM
+301 
-310 FADSSATQI
+310 
-319 NISSFTIKESTD
+319 ISSFTIGDEVNTSTMLQ
-331 IGDMFT
+331 GT
-337 RANNLKQLTLGKK
+337 NHLKQLALGKK
-350 SQLKSDMHIPDV
+350 SQLKDDMNIPDV

-411 RKPATIN
+411 RKPAIIN

-456 FYTKVEDGQTEKDNV
+456 FYTKVEDGQMEKDNV

-583 ESDFTAEKDPT
+583 EIDFTAEKDPT

-666 NYDINLLFLMMRHE
+666 NYGINLLFLMMRHE

-739 ILSNDNFE
+739 ILSNHNFE

-754 KVVTTKQIDRAVSKP
+754 KVVTTKQIDRAVSKS

>member
-1 MVNNLRYIIKKCL
+1 M

-23 LLITTQLAMAAQTT
+23 LLITTQLAMAAQ
-37 GDKNVRGAAFEWGN
+37 KNVRGTAIEWGN
-51 STWTLGDE
+51 STWALADD
-59 GELISA
+59 GELMSM

-98 SAHDITGMLEK
+98 SAHDITDMLGN

-114 KIAKLNNLN
+114 KITKISNFH
-123 YSGDARQMFRDTP
+123 YSGNGDQMFRDNTV
-136 ALTSIDVQNFD
+136 LESIDFKGFD
-147 TSKITNMSDMFSG
+147 TSKITSMSFMFFNTGFKS
-160 IGVEELDLG
+160 LDLSG
-169 NFDTSQVTTMYA
+169 FDTSQVT
-181 MFNGASKLH
+181 S
-190 TLNVK
+190 
-195 SFNTSKVTNMASMF
+195 
-209 SGTGIEELDL
+209 
-219 SNFDTSQVTTM
+219 M
-230 YGMFDGT
+230 YGMFDNAGKLSSLNIKNFDTRKVDSMGFMFNNVIAHDLDVSSFNTSNVNNMEGMFDGT
-237 RELQTLNLK
+237 SVDKLDLR
-246 NFDTSKVKNMAF
+246 NFDTSKVGTMEY
-258 MFYNIA
+258 MFLNSA
-264 VPELDVSAF
+264 VSQLD
-273 DTSSVTDMGGMFDS
+273 
-287 TLKLTKLDLSNFDT
+287 
-301 SNVETMWNM
+301 
-310 FADSSATQI
+310 
-319 NISSFTIKESTD
+319 ISSFTIGDEVNTSTMLQ
-331 IGDMFT
+331 GT
-337 RANNLKQLTLGKK
+337 NHLKQLALGKK
-350 SQLKSDMHIPDV
+350 SQLKDDMNIPDV

-385 SHVWTSAELMSQF
+385 SHVWTLAELMSQF

-411 RKPATIN
+411 RKPAIIN

-456 FYTKVEDGQTEKDNV
+456 FYTKVEDGQMEKDNV

-569 YNPDGQIIYQSFAK
+569 YNPGGQIIYQSFAK
-583 ESDFTAEKDPT
+583 EIDFTAEKDPT

-739 ILSNDNFE
+739 ILSNHNFE

-754 KVVTTKQIDRAVSKP
+754 KVVTTKQIDRAVSKS